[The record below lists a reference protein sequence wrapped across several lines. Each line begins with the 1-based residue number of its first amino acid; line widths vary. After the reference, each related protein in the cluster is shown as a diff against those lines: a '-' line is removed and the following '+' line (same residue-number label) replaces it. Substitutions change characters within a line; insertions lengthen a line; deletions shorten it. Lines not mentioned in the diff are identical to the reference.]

1 MPRDDRTNP
10 IVEAQIP
17 QEASKECAGVVVGVE
32 ADQVGT
38 EHALKD
44 RPVARQETEHIVR
57 RERDVEEES
66 DPGLGN
72 PVADQAR
79 QEEEMVVVDPKLILW
94 GEGLHDRVR
103 ELRVDG
109 AVRLPFRGRVSRV
122 RGKGVKQRPQG
133 PIRKAGV
140 VRAGQGG
147 RKNHGNA
154 IELFLESGGDLLGFA
169 WGDGAGPSEPASL
182 QFSMK
187 GGEARRDSAGI
198 RLHVEAASP
207 FPQRRPETVPDDA
220 ESPARQRPV
229 TDHGAWPNPSRRGRD
244 QLWLGAWP
252 EPARP

>member
-1 MPRDDRTNP
+1 
-10 IVEAQIP
+10 
-17 QEASKECAGVVVGVE
+17 
-32 ADQVGT
+32 
-38 EHALKD
+38 
-44 RPVARQETEHIVR
+44 
-57 RERDVEEES
+57 
-66 DPGLGN
+66 
-72 PVADQAR
+72 
-79 QEEEMVVVDPKLILW
+79 MVVVDPQLILW
-94 GEGLHDRVR
+94 AEGLHDRVR

-109 AVRLPFRGRVSRV
+109 AIRLPFRGRVSRV

-207 FPQRRPETVPDDA
+207 FPQRRPEAGRGEAGRQCRKWAPPDQG
-220 ESPARQRPV
+220 S
-229 TDHGAWPNPSRRGRD
+229 GRSD
-244 QLWLGAWP
+244 
-252 EPARP
+252 

>member
-1 MPRDDRTNP
+1 MARDDRANP

-17 QEASKECAGVVVGVE
+17 EEASKECAGGVVGME
-32 ADQVGT
+32 ADQVGP

-44 RPVARQETEHIVR
+44 RPVPRQETEHSVR

-79 QEEEMVVVDPKLILW
+79 EEEEMVVVDPQLILW
-94 GEGLHDRVR
+94 AEGLHDRVR

-109 AVRLPFRGRVSRV
+109 SIRLPFRGRVSRV

-169 WGDGAGPSEPASL
+169 WGDGARPSEPASL

-198 RLHVEAASP
+198 RLHVEA
-207 FPQRRPETVPDDA
+207 VPDSPNGDRKTVRDED
-220 ESPARQRPV
+220 ESHVRKWPV
-229 TDHGAWPNPSRRGRD
+229 TIQGSWPSR
-244 QLWLGAWP
+244 
-252 EPARP
+252 